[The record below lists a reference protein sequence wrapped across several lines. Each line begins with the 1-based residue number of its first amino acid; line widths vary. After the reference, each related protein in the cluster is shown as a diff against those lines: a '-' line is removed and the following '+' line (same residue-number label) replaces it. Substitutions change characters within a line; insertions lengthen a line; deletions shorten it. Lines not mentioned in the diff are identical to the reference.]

1 MGAFVVALIALTTA
15 GGSWATAQDFR
26 LRSAPAVAPVQSV
39 PWEADALALLTADP
53 RVEALVRALD
63 AASFDERRAA
73 TEALLDRAI
82 PDAQVWLRLSRGGL
96 STEAHR
102 RLLWIGQ
109 SRIMN
114 APRGALGIQMAGRF
128 GDVDGVTVTALIPN
142 MPARKVLQPGD
153 RIVAIDGQ
161 AISVSQQLT
170 NIVQLK
176 RPGETI
182 RLTVMRGERD
192 AEGRVVG
199 GPDGRPL
206 EHRLDVD
213 MEVGSYDDLS
223 RFGDPGMAST
233 LVDSGRERLAERLA
247 AAFPVQRGALPL
259 ERLPGEDVGVE
270 SHPDIAQLRAQ
281 LARPGGL
288 GDAPAVRAILQARLS
303 SLEAAARIPG
313 LDPEERAWF
322 QAVADRYRELIPEEL
337 RSRPGP

>member
-1 MGAFVVALIALTTA
+1 VIAVSA
-15 GGSWATAQDFR
+15 VGPAAMAQDIR
-26 LRSAPAVAPVQSV
+26 IRSSTAVPVAPSV
-39 PWEADALALLTADP
+39 PWEDASLALLTADP
-53 RVEALVRALD
+53 RMEALVRGLD
-63 AASFDERRAA
+63 ASSFDERRAS
-73 TEALLDRAI
+73 TEALLDRSI

-161 AISVSQQLT
+161 SISVSQQLT

-206 EHRLDVD
+206 EHRLEVD

-233 LVDSGRERLAERLA
+233 LVDTGRERQAERLA
-247 AAFPVQRGALPL
+247 AAFPVPREALAL
-259 ERLPGEDVGVE
+259 ERLPGEEIGVD

-322 QAVADRYRELIPEEL
+322 QAVADRYRELIPEGL
-337 RSRPGP
+337 RARTSP